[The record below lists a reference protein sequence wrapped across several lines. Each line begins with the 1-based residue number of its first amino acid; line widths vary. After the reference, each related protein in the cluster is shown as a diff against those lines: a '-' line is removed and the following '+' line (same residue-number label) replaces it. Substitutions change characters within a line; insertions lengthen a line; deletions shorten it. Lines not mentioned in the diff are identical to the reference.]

1 MLAREAYDS
10 VCARIAQ
17 MYEQDGWKYAK
28 SGHRMTKKTKAF
40 TYQVHF
46 YTGYYNISEKDVA
59 FYGYFGISMNKPKQD
74 IWGLGTQ
81 DSGVPHGRLEWNV
94 ATENMWADTI
104 KEFTHW
110 LEAEC
115 FPVMNECEN
124 NLDEFVGKVAKQG
137 FYPPSGYNISIEF
150 LLKYGSKELVEE
162 AIRRYYANLKDSI
175 KEDFKVNYESM
186 IHGGEAA
193 NQYGDFQMLNPSTF
207 RTIIENH
214 ILVDL
219 DSGMEGIQKSPIR
232 VAKIDVAYDRALET
246 YCKLKKIV
254 AENMTVEQY
263 YELNLYAGNH
273 IGFFLAWLI
282 KHDYLSDKYKDCE
295 GVWRVKEEK
304 MTGTEFLLE
313 YCGGELWTDDIVESM
328 GWFAWRYCT
337 ISYFKDYIGWVM
349 DVLNDIPMEFI
360 GTWEDY
366 HSFEPVLDE
375 AYANW

>member
-150 LLKYGSKELVEE
+150 LLKYGSKELVDMRIP
-162 AIRRYYANLKDSI
+162 AFTLHRGS
-175 KEDFKVNYESM
+175 DFNQITIQIVETNYFLSPTMFHQFVNISN
-186 IHGGEAA
+186 G
-193 NQYGDFQMLNPSTF
+193 
-207 RTIIENH
+207 
-214 ILVDL
+214 
-219 DSGMEGIQKSPIR
+219 GIQPF
-232 VAKIDVAYDRALET
+232 
-246 YCKLKKIV
+246 
-254 AENMTVEQY
+254 Q
-263 YELNLYAGNH
+263 
-273 IGFFLAWLI
+273 FFN
-282 KHDYLSDKYKDCE
+282 K
-295 GVWRVKEEK
+295 
-304 MTGTEFLLE
+304 
-313 YCGGELWTDDIVESM
+313 
-328 GWFAWRYCT
+328 
-337 ISYFKDYIGWVM
+337 
-349 DVLNDIPMEFI
+349 
-360 GTWEDY
+360 
-366 HSFEPVLDE
+366 
-375 AYANW
+375 